1 MKTLSR
7 RKTELLLSMMIPKCL
22 SRLIESGSTM
32 AIQEPCK
39 ESALDWNTEN
49 ALPFLEFQALER
61 LPLLSVSQERRFHL
75 LVK

>member
-1 MKTLSR
+1 MV
-7 RKTELLLSMMIPKCL
+7 
-22 SRLIESGSTM
+22 
-32 AIQEPCK
+32 IQEPCK